1 MTGGSD
7 GIGLE
12 YAKELAQRSMSI
24 VLISRNPD
32 KLKKAAIEI
41 GLSFHILYGPR
52 CEKTCLRRF
61 ANNKDADQPA
71 HPSSLI
77 SAFISVL

>member
-1 MTGGSD
+1 MVVFIAVVTGGSD

-12 YAKELAQRSMSI
+12 YAKELAQRSMNI

-41 GLSFHILYGPR
+41 GLSLHIYYTGFKLGPDSR
-52 CEKTCLRRF
+52 EK
-61 ANNKDADQPA
+61 
-71 HPSSLI
+71 
-77 SAFISVL
+77 